1 MGRQKFPAGMFH
13 AVRAALPWGMT
24 EDLQA
29 FDRITHP
36 TLDRIRKM
44 YFWAHLFAD
53 FAAGLLF
60 VAGSWLFFSESTVYT
75 ATWMFLV
82 GSVFFAIQPTIR
94 LVHEIHR
101 RHILRQLADAV
112 EEAVVPTGS

>member
-1 MGRQKFPAGMFH
+1 MS
-13 AVRAALPWGMT
+13 
-24 EDLQA
+24 
-29 FDRITHP
+29 HP
-36 TLDRIRKM
+36 YLERIRKV

-53 FAAGLLF
+53 FSAGFPF
-60 VAGSWLFFSESTVYT
+60 VVGSWLFFSESTTYI

-101 RHILRQLADAV
+101 RHILRQLAEAV
-112 EEAVVPTGS
+112 EEAVVPTGN